1 MIDVSR
7 TLYLLLTLAALAF
20 PVRRFVLWFWENG
33 LDFQKLVDA
42 LLASDPARGVTM
54 AVLIASFAT
63 LIFIIGE
70 TFVRRDW
77 WSLICVPVT
86 LLFGVAV
93 GLPLYLY
100 MRLRPIA

>member
-1 MIDVSR
+1 MDITR
-7 TLYLLLTLAALAF
+7 TLYLLLTLAALIF
-20 PVRRFVLWFWENG
+20 PVRRFADWVWANG
-33 LDFQKLVDA
+33 LDVDA
-42 LLASDPARGVTM
+42 LILALTASDPARSVSM

-70 TFVRRDW
+70 AFTRRDW

-86 LLFGVAV
+86 LVFGVAV

-100 MRLRPIA
+100 LRLRPLT